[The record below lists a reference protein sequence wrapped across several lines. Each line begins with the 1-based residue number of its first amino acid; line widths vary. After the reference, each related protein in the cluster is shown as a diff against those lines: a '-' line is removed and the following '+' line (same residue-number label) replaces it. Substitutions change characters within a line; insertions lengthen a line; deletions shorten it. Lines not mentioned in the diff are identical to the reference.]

1 MPHPRVASVHVYP
14 VKGCKG
20 IDVQCAYFEGTGLA
34 YDRAWMVVQE
44 SNGKFKTQRQ
54 KPRLALV
61 KTSITS
67 DALTQTSKSPPAD
80 AFLTL
85 SAPDMD
91 DLQIP
96 LGQPGELKKVIC
108 WEFEGTAF
116 DQGDEAAAWFTKYLK
131 SPHRLVRYAG
141 NVPEGSIPADTSRR
155 PTDPKWT
162 TDQEVAFADG
172 FPALIISQG
181 LLDELNKR
189 LEKPLPMNRFR
200 PNFVVTGCRPAEEDE
215 WQQYG
220 IGPGVVVEA
229 VKPCDR
235 CVVTCTDQD
244 TGEVGKEPLLT
255 LKEFRS
261 SAALSWQLSPS
272 AVFFGWNLVPV
283 VEGLVRV
290 NDEIEVIKRRETIVA
305 VPSKADK
312 AKLMTAQQIPQMQED
327 NRGGVGAA
335 ALQGIAAA
343 VGVASILISFMYIL
357 MKMMDPQEPLQPT

>member
-1 MPHPRVASVHVYP
+1 MLVA
-14 VKGCKG
+14 
-20 IDVQCAYFEGTGLA
+20 
-34 YDRAWMVVQE
+34 
-44 SNGKFKTQRQ
+44 
-54 KPRLALV
+54 
-61 KTSITS
+61 
-67 DALTQTSKSPPAD
+67 
-80 AFLTL
+80 
-85 SAPDMD
+85 
-91 DLQIP
+91 
-96 LGQPGELKKVIC
+96 GQ
-108 WEFEGTAF
+108 
-116 DQGDEAAAWFTKYLK
+116 
-131 SPHRLVRYAG
+131 
-141 NVPEGSIPADTSRR
+141 
-155 PTDPKWT
+155 
-162 TDQEVAFADG
+162 
-172 FPALIISQG
+172 
-181 LLDELNKR
+181 
-189 LEKPLPMNRFR
+189 
-200 PNFVVTGCRPAEEDE
+200 
-215 WQQYG
+215 
-220 IGPGVVVEA
+220 
-229 VKPCDR
+229 
-235 CVVTCTDQD
+235 VTCTDQD